1 MRSLNADGQ
10 VFKFRACGHVDDG
23 NVGDDG
29 ARYRAFLC
37 GEKVSRERQ
46 HQEQCLHASTGAEK

>member
-1 MRSLNADGQ
+1 
-10 VFKFRACGHVDDG
+10 
-23 NVGDDG
+23 VGDDG